1 MLGPTHAAAGGAF
14 AGLMVPPVGKAL
26 GMDLGPEEIG
36 IGIGIGTI
44 AGVLPDIDHPN
55 SFITKGIIP
64 GWKRLGP
71 VGRGL
76 GFLLSIPPRIVGV
89 GARATMNHRGGT
101 HSALFMVGW
110 ALLAA
115 PLYSLV
121 ALIGVMLASI
131 VLGALGGIL
140 PAVPEIDVGAAA
152 EWLLKV
158 TPQVMPLVALS
169 VFFGYLA
176 HLVTDSM
183 TNVPVPWPWPFSK
196 ARISLLPKPFRITT
210 GSITEKVLIR
220 PIFIA
225 LMLAALAWNVVI
237 PMGETAV
244 TATQEKISGEESPK
258 PKKDKQAKQTKGKK
272 GGAKDGG
279 AKKRKGISRYDQP

>member
-14 AGLMVPPVGKAL
+14 AGLLVPPVGKAL
-26 GMDLGPEEIG
+26 GMELGPEEIG

-101 HSALFMVGW
+101 HSAVFMVGW

-131 VLGALGGIL
+131 VLGALGAFL

-152 EWLLKV
+152 RWLLKV
-158 TPQVMPLVALS
+158 TPQVMPLVSLS

-210 GSITEKVLIR
+210 GSITEKILIR
-220 PIFIA
+220 PIFVA
-225 LMLAALAWNVVI
+225 LMLAALTWNVII
-237 PMGETAV
+237 PMGQTAV
-244 TATQEKISGEESPK
+244 IATQEKISGEEK
-258 PKKDKQAKQTKGKK
+258 PAQQQKRRGAKAKGK
-272 GGAKDGG
+272 
-279 AKKRKGISRYDQP
+279 AKKGKAAARKPRGVSRYDQP